1 MVACL
6 PGAGGSDVPPG
17 VAYPKA
23 LVVADAVGFVL
34 GCEKAASRSL

>member
-6 PGAGGSDVPPG
+6 PDAGGSDAPPG

-23 LVVADAVGFVL
+23 LVVADAVVYGL